1 MGGLDVAVAEAAR
14 RAGLDP
20 AKARAIYIEKSP
32 ALPFQILD
40 DLLME
45 TMPAQS
51 RDPWSGLVASSRGA
65 LLRAFDDAQAIASG
79 PAIQIRC
86 LECGRSEEHTSELQS
101 LMRNSYAVFCL
112 IKQKKET
119 GHNSIYR

>member
-1 MGGLDVAVAEAAR
+1 MPTARVDEIGQGRVWAGATARKLGLVDHMGGLDVAVAEAAR

-51 RDPWSGLVASSRGA
+51 RDPWSGLVDSSRCPLVRPFDGA
-65 LLRAFDDAQAIASG
+65 QERTSG
-79 PAIQIRC
+79 VAGKR
-86 LECGRSEEHTSELQS
+86 G
-101 LMRNSYAVFCL
+101 
-112 IKQKKET
+112 
-119 GHNSIYR
+119 

>member
-20 AKARAIYIEKSP
+20 AKALAIYIEKSP

-65 LLRAFDDAQAIASG
+65 LVRAFDDAQ
-79 PAIQIRC
+79 
-86 LECGRSEEHTSELQS
+86 RSEEHTSELQS
-101 LMRNSYAVFCL
+101 LMRISYAVFCL
-112 IKQKKET
+112 KKKQRDTSET
-119 GHNSIYR
+119 HK

>member
-1 MGGLDVAVAEAAR
+1 MPTARVDEIGQGRVWAGATARKLGLVDHMGGLDVAVAEAAR

-51 RDPWSGLVASSRGA
+51 RDPWK
-65 LLRAFDDAQAIASG
+65 
-79 PAIQIRC
+79 
-86 LECGRSEEHTSELQS
+86 SEEQTSELQS
-101 LMRNSYAVFCL
+101 LMRISYAVFCL
-112 IKQKKET
+112 KKK
-119 GHNSIYR
+119 NQYN